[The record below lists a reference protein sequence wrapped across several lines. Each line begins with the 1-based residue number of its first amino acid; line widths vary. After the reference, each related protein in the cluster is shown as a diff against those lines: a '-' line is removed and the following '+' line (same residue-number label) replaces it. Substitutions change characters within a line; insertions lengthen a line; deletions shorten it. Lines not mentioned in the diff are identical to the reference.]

1 MSVPCQQLMRTAAR
15 VDELTQ
21 EEYDE
26 IAAWFSGAIHR
37 YRPSCA
43 DPAKGGNFDLAR
55 YTAHPEEYWSLW
67 KKYAK
72 RYPRVRICPP
82 IGRGFTIRRT
92 TPDMK
97 TSRSIRSYSNPQP
110 MCICCWR

>member
-1 MSVPCQQLMRTAAR
+1 MRTAAR
-15 VDELTQ
+15 VDELTE

-37 YRPSCA
+37 YRPSYA

-67 KKYAK
+67 KKVRQ
-72 RYPRVRICPP
+72 RYPRVYIEAFSPTAWASGIR
-82 IGRGFTIRRT
+82 TTRRT
-92 TPDMK
+92 PTRWIPRNGI
-97 TSRSIRSYSNPQP
+97 TSI
-110 MCICCWR
+110 